1 MTAHTDS
8 PLQRRLRPSLRALG
22 GTLGGTWERD
32 RRDTLFLLA
41 VALLSVAPHA
51 FYLPFWCTAGFALL
65 FCWRLGLLLSGRP
78 LPGRVVRMLASLAV
92 VGAVYAQF
100 RTLVGQEA
108 GVALVLLFL
117 GMKLLEMRTRRDFFI
132 TVFLCFFLLLAA
144 YLHSQGILMGLW
156 TLLVLPALLAV
167 LLTMQYSQ
175 AEVGVR
181 TRLRQ
186 SVVLLLQ
193 ALPLAA
199 ILFVLFPRRA
209 DRCGA
214 SSTRKAVPPPVCR
227 NRCRPAI
234 FPAWRSPMRW

>member
-51 FYLPFWCTAGFALL
+51 LYLPFWCTAGFALL

-132 TVFLCFFLLLAA
+132 TVFLCFFLQLAA

-156 TLLVLPALLAV
+156 TLLVLPALLHA
-167 LLTMQYSQ
+167 
-175 AEVGVR
+175 
-181 TRLRQ
+181 
-186 SVVLLLQ
+186 LQ
-193 ALPLAA
+193 H
-199 ILFVLFPRRA
+199 
-209 DRCGA
+209 
-214 SSTRKAVPPPVCR
+214 
-227 NRCRPAI
+227 
-234 FPAWRSPMRW
+234 